1 MASLKDKIEALILGL
16 GLSSTRFAD
25 LIDVK
30 RPIISHILNG
40 RNKPSLDI
48 IQKIVDKFPEL
59 EYNWIGEDQDL
70 DLDIVHEI
78 RRNLNA
84 RDFDGLNQYQDETE
98 IFNSQAESKTERNI
112 VKVLFFYD
120 DETFKAFSPES
131 LGFLN

>member
-48 IQKIVDKFPEL
+48 VQKIVDKFPEL

-70 DLDIVHEI
+70 DMDIVHEI

-84 RDFDGLNQYQDETE
+84 RDFDGPDQYQEESE
-98 IFNSQAESKTERNI
+98 IFNSQAESKSGRKI

-120 DETFKAFSPES
+120 DETFKAFRPES
-131 LGFLN
+131 LGL